1 MTGASVFGL
10 HFCNVRKACGGLG
23 LGYNPDMNVL
33 VVEDEKQVANLIRKG
48 LEEQGYCVEV
58 SHHGDEAYTL
68 ASTRPYD
75 VLVLDIMLPGRDGLS
90 ILRGLRKNR
99 NTVPV
104 ILLTARSELEER
116 IEGLDMGADDYLT
129 KPFYVEE
136 LISRIHAVVRRTAG
150 DPMTLLSADTLA
162 VNLITREV
170 KRDGRPIRLTTREFS
185 LLEYLMRSPGRV
197 FTRTQII
204 EHVWGYDFDPNTN
217 LVDVYIQRLRKKI
230 RGDAGGDLL
239 ETVRGVGYRFVKP

>member
-1 MTGASVFGL
+1 MSI
-10 HFCNVRKACGGLG
+10 
-23 LGYNPDMNVL
+23 L
-33 VVEDEKQVANLIRKG
+33 VVEDEKQVAGLVRKG
-48 LEEQGYCVEV
+48 LEEQGFQVDLCYN
-58 SHHGDEAYTL
+58 GTEAYTL
-68 ASTRPYD
+68 AMARKYD
-75 VLVLDIMLPGRDGLS
+75 VIVLDIMLPGRDGLS

-116 IEGLDMGADDYLT
+116 IEGLDLGADDYLT

-136 LISRIHAVVRRTAG
+136 LVSRIRAIVRRASGDQMTILRAG
-150 DPMTLLSADTLA
+150 DLV

-170 KRDGRPIRLTTREFS
+170 TRDDQPVRLTTREFG

-197 FTRTQII
+197 YTRTQII

-217 LVDVYIQRLRKKI
+217 LVDVYIKRIRNKI
-230 RGDAGGDLL
+230 CGNANTGLI
-239 ETVRGVGYRFVKP
+239 ETVRGVGYRFVKQ